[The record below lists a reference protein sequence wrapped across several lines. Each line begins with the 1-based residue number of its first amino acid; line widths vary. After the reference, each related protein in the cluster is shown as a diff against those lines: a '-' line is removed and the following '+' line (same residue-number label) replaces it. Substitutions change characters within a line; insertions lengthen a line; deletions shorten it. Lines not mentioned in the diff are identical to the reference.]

1 MAEMAAI
8 GCSDLVKT
16 ITVTVSIKGYNKF
29 KGRLRIG
36 SFLIRL
42 GIRMI
47 GMNGNVEI
55 KE

>member
-16 ITVTVSIKGYNKF
+16 ITVNVSIKGYNKF
-29 KGRLRIG
+29 KVRLRIG

-42 GIRMI
+42 GIRII
-47 GMNGNVEI
+47 GMNAKIEI
-55 KE
+55 DE